1 MSAITMSKIMSK
13 FFQFGYVTND
23 FERSLNHLKDVY
35 DLPFWEELRDVQ
47 LNDAEVNGRPD
58 TFTTHIGFA
67 MCGDICIELIY
78 PVSGNT
84 AFFETDD
91 WRGDEFVCYLHH
103 YAADVG
109 DTKAELDAAIACA
122 TRKGERKVAG
132 GNFSGLGDVAFV
144 DMRSSIGRHL
154 ELVTLN
160 NQGRDW
166 FASLKAKFL

>member
-1 MSAITMSKIMSK
+1 MSTITMSNIVSK

-23 FERSLNHLKDVY
+23 FERGLEHLKDAY

-47 LNDAEVNGRPD
+47 LENVEVDGKPD

-78 PVSGNT
+78 PIAGNVDFYK
-84 AFFETDD
+84 AD
-91 WRGDEFVCYLHH
+91 WREDEFLCHLHH

-109 DTKAELDAAIACA
+109 NTKTELEAAIGCA
-122 TRKGERKVAG
+122 IRKGARKVAS
-132 GNFSGLGDVAFV
+132 GNFAGLGDVAFV
-144 DMRSSIGRHL
+144 DTRPTIGRHL

-160 NQGRDW
+160 ELGRDW
-166 FASLKAKFL
+166 FANLKAKFS